1 MITARNTR
9 WDLSDSRREGTSF
22 PAPRPCL
29 PPAAAAQLP
38 ASGCQHHSGPSE
50 IHRWILIW
58 VQNPAESTQLGCITD
73 VCCTCVSGKPLCAFL
88 VTSCS
93 SCTPAAPSTYTWTRR
108 ATNHAGEPGFPGP
121 GAGRS
126 SLPQPGI
133 SGEHQTLPASPTS
146 TVFSHQVQ
154 QKEGSDP
161 QPPAAPAIPPPSTSH
176 QRAAVAAAPH
186 GSTSSFCVSFCRE
199 APLWLHQPDPEDPL

>member
-1 MITARNTR
+1 MLHLRV
-9 WDLSDSRREGTSF
+9 WEGFVCLLGDLLLQLHPGSSQHLHLDQKSHE
-22 PAPRPCL
+22 PC
-29 PPAAAAQLP
+29 Q
-38 ASGCQHHSGPSE
+38 G
-50 IHRWILIW
+50 
-58 VQNPAESTQLGCITD
+58 
-73 VCCTCVSGKPLCAFL
+73 
-88 VTSCS
+88 
-93 SCTPAAPSTYTWTRR
+93 

-146 TVFSHQVQ
+146 AVFSHQVQ